1 MKQQKLIHID
11 GVGAI
16 SLERSTR
23 AKNIIISIKPFR
35 RPRVAVPPHSSF
47 KEAEVFAIS
56 KSSWIKNTF
65 QKMKR
70 KEQVLSDGIKT
81 STPVDRREAEKVL
94 QKRTQELASKHG
106 FSYTGITI
114 HNQKTLWGSCSVKNN
129 ISLNMQLARL
139 PEDLID
145 YVILHE
151 LIHTRIKNHSRLFW
165 QEVDRLVGNSK
176 ELRARLRNYLPRVQ

>member
-1 MKQQKLIHID
+1 MKQKKLIRID

-56 KSSWIKNTF
+56 KSGWIKNTF

-106 FSYTGITI
+106 F
-114 HNQKTLWGSCSVKNN
+114 
-129 ISLNMQLARL
+129 
-139 PEDLID
+139 LI
-145 YVILHE
+145 
-151 LIHTRIKNHSRLFW
+151 
-165 QEVDRLVGNSK
+165 QG
-176 ELRARLRNYLPRVQ
+176 